1 MNMRNTQFK
10 LNYIKIS
17 NRNKN
22 VNVNDNVNVMMFY
35 FKKYDETT

>member
-1 MNMRNTQFK
+1 MRNTQFK